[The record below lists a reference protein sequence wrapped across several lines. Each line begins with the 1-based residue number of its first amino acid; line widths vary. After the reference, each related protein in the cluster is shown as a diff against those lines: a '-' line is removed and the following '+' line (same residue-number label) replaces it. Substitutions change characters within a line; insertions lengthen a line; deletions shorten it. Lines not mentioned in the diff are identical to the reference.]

1 MSGNT
6 IQFYDKK
13 TCGTCRKAKTYLD
26 QLKMDYD
33 LIDITKKTPPR
44 EILEK
49 HINESGL
56 KQYLNSRSTIYREK
70 GFSKNLP
77 SKAEAIDLMM
87 EHPDLI
93 KRPVIIQGDRVLFGF
108 DEGKID
114 ELDK

>member
-1 MSGNT
+1 MSGNS

-13 TCGTCRKAKTYLD
+13 TCGTCKKAKSYMD

-33 LIDITKKTPPR
+33 LIDITQKTPPR
-44 EILEK
+44 DILEK
-49 HINESGL
+49 YIDEANL
-56 KQYLNSRSTIYREK
+56 KGYLNSRSTIYREK

-114 ELDK
+114 ELAE